1 MKRFPQVLYKSGGN
15 VAIEGLK
22 YSIKI
27 VHHAGELESELADGW
42 SETTISPPAQAAP
55 PAPPAQAQEQA
66 MDQPAA
72 LDRQALA
79 AQAHALGIEFDGR
92 TTDRKLLERI
102 NAKG

>member
-1 MKRFPQVLYKSGGN
+1 M
-15 VAIEGLK
+15 AIEGLK

-55 PAPPAQAQEQA
+55 PAQAQAQA

>member
-1 MKRFPQVLYKSGGN
+1 M
-15 VAIEGLK
+15 AIEGLK

-42 SETTISPPAQAAP
+42 SETTISPPAQ
-55 PAPPAQAQEQA
+55 PAQAQAQALA

>member
-1 MKRFPQVLYKSGGN
+1 M
-15 VAIEGLK
+15 AIEGLK

-55 PAPPAQAQEQA
+55 PAPPAQA

-79 AQAHALGIEFDGR
+79 VQAHALGIEFDGR